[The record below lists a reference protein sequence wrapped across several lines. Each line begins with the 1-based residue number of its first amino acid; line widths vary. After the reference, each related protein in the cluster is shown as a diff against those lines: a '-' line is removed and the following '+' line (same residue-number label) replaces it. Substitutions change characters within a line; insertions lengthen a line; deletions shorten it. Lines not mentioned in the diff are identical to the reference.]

1 MALTKR
7 SKKTV
12 IKNAKAENLHV
23 KVGDMVM
30 VISGKDKGKTGRVI
44 RLDRVSKKLVVEGL
58 NMMKKAVKPNPT
70 AGLQGGIIEMEAS
83 LAASKVMLYSPQAE
97 KPTRIKKEIKDGK
110 KVRVCK
116 HTGAQLD

>member
-7 SKKTV
+7 SKKKV
-12 IKNAKAENLHV
+12 LKNAVAENLHV

-44 RLDRVSKKLVVEGL
+44 RVDRLRKRVVVEGL
-58 NMMKKAVKPNPT
+58 NMMKKAVKPNPM

-83 LAASKVMLYSPQAE
+83 LSSSKVMLFSPQAE

-110 KVRVCK
+110 KVRICK